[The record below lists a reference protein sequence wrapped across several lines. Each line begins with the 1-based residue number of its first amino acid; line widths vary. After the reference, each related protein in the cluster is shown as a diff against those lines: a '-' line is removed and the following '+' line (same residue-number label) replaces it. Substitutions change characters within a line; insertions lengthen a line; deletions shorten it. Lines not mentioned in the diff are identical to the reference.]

1 MLNCRILSLMLLFR
15 GQPETFG
22 FMGAVKMIF
31 CFLRWNLL
39 KETSIFFP
47 LMLDHCAALLVPLSL
62 IDVALADRA
71 LNRL

>member
-1 MLNCRILSLMLLFR
+1 MLLFR
-15 GQPETFG
+15 GQLGTFG

-31 CFLRWNLL
+31 CFLRWNLW
-39 KETSIFFP
+39 KKTSIFLP
-47 LMLDHCAALLVPLSL
+47 LMLDHCAAALLMPLSL